1 MTKQLTLIARL
12 TARPETSE
20 DLGNGLRQLIAPTL
34 SEEGAI
40 GYVLHRDND
49 DANVWVLYET
59 WRSRADLDAHFEQPY
74 THFEQ
79 PYTKAMMARLPDL
92 LASEMELTFSTAID
106 QGS

>member
-1 MTKQLTLIARL
+1 MRTQLTLIARL
-12 TARPETSE
+12 TAKPETSE

-59 WRSRADLDAHFEQPY
+59 WRSPADLDAHFQ
-74 THFEQ
+74 Q
-79 PYTKAMMARLPDL
+79 PYTKAMMARFPDL
-92 LASEMELTFSTAID
+92 LAREMELTFATAID
-106 QGS
+106 PRG

>member
-1 MTKQLTLIARL
+1 MTQQLTLIARL
-12 TARPETSE
+12 TAKPETAE
-20 DLGNGLRQLIAPTL
+20 ELGSGLKALIAPTL

-74 THFEQ
+74 T
-79 PYTKAMMARLPDL
+79 KAMMERFPDL
-92 LASEMELTFSTAID
+92 LAKEMELTFATAINPR
-106 QGS
+106 G

>member
-74 THFEQ
+74 T
-79 PYTKAMMARLPDL
+79 KAMMARLPDL
-92 LASEMELTFSTAID
+92 LAREMELTFATAID

>member
-74 THFEQ
+74 T
-79 PYTKAMMARLPDL
+79 KAMMVRFPDL
-92 LASEMELTFSTAID
+92 LASEMELTFATAID

>member
-1 MTKQLTLIARL
+1 MTQQLTLIARL

-20 DLGNGLRQLIAPTL
+20 DLGNGLKALIAPTL
-34 SEEGAI
+34 EEEGAI

-74 THFEQ
+74 T
-79 PYTKAMMARLPDL
+79 KAMMDRFAAL
-92 LASEMELTFSTAID
+92 LAKEMELTFATAID
-106 QGS
+106 PRD